1 MEVDV
6 SKTERDVLADLNPDE
21 MLLLK
26 RVLEL
31 ERARLHVQSDLTDDI
46 VNVVKE
52 IMP

>member
-1 MEVDV
+1 MA
-6 SKTERDVLADLNPDE
+6 KTERDVLAGLSKSE

-31 ERARLHVQSDLTDDI
+31 ERSRLHVDPDLTDEI
-46 VNVVKE
+46 VAVVKE